1 MRWRSGLWI
10 ALATGLAAGLPAVA
24 AAQSPPATTPKPAPT
39 LEQCIAAA
47 ARYHQ
52 VHPQILWAILKVESN
67 LQAQTLTRNRNGTR
81 DHGMGGINTIHL
93 PELDRHGV
101 APHDLQDPC
110 VNTYVAA
117 WYLRRQMLRHGNTWF
132 GVAAYH
138 SVTPYFNQRYQIL
151 LRNALVRAQ
160 VLAGRTEP
168 VPPLLPEKSQP
179 NQAVAQSAGAQ
190 IAPK

>member
-1 MRWRSGLWI
+1 MRRRSGLWV
-10 ALATGLAAGLPAVA
+10 AVA
-24 AAQSPPATTPKPAPT
+24 AALPVLVAAQTQPASPKKPAPT

-47 ARYHQ
+47 ASYHQ

-67 LQAQTLTRNRNGTR
+67 LQPQTLTRNRNGTR

-179 NQAVAQSAGAQ
+179 NPAVTQSAGAQ
-190 IAPK
+190 AALK

>member
-1 MRWRSGLWI
+1 MV
-10 ALATGLAAGLPAVA
+10 LAAGLPMAGTAQTAPARPAPAV
-24 AAQSPPATTPKPAPT
+24 PT
-39 LEQCIAAA
+39 LEQCISAAA
-47 ARYHQ
+47 SYHQ

-67 LQAQTLTRNRNGTR
+67 LQPQTLTRNRNGTR

-117 WYLRRQMLRHGNTWF
+117 WLLRRQMARHGNTWF

-160 VLAGRTEP
+160 VLAGHTEA
-168 VPPLLPEKSQP
+168 VPPLQPEKLQS
-179 NQAVAQSAGAQ
+179 NKAVAQSAGAQ
-190 IAPK
+190 AALK

>member
-1 MRWRSGLWI
+1 MLRRSVWWMV
-10 ALATGLAAGLPAVA
+10 LAAGLPAVA
-24 AAQSPPATTPKPAPT
+24 AAQTQRQPATTPKPVPA
-39 LEQCIAAA
+39 LEQCISAAA
-47 ARYHQ
+47 SYHQ

-67 LQAQTLTRNRNGTR
+67 LQPQTLTRNRNGTR
-81 DHGMGGINTIHL
+81 DHGLGGINTIHL

-138 SVTPYFNQRYQIL
+138 SVTPYFNRRYQIL
-151 LRNALVRAQ
+151 LRNALVKAQ
-160 VLAGRTEP
+160 VLAGHTEA
-168 VPPLLPEKSQP
+168 VPPLQPEKLES
-179 NQAVAQSAGAQ
+179 NKAVTQSAGAQ
-190 IAPK
+190 AALK

>member
-1 MRWRSGLWI
+1 MWRCSGWCMV
-10 ALATGLAAGLPAVA
+10 LAAGLPMAGTAQTAPARPAPAV
-24 AAQSPPATTPKPAPT
+24 PT
-39 LEQCIAAA
+39 LEQCISAAA
-47 ARYHQ
+47 SYHQ

-67 LQAQTLTRNRNGTR
+67 LQPQTLTRNRNGTR

-117 WYLRRQMLRHGNTWF
+117 WLLRRQMARHGNTWF

-160 VLAGRTEP
+160 VLAGHTEA
-168 VPPLLPEKSQP
+168 VPPLQPEKSQS
-179 NQAVAQSAGAQ
+179 NKAVTQSAGAQ
-190 IAPK
+190 AALK